1 MEAIRKLHNDSKRE
15 LITRV
20 AFENA
25 VVLDVG
31 CGFGG
36 DLQKW
41 NYCKVK
47 LDMCDPN
54 ENSILEAKKRSKN
67 LNLKSKIY
75 VGDIFAGYHKMYDII
90 CYNFSLHYIFSTEK
104 LFFSSINKIKSKLKV
119 GGKFIGCIP
128 DSEKIILCAP
138 FYDNLGN
145 FVTFENT
152 STGYGKIGEK
162 INVRLID
169 TPYYAQGPQTEPL
182 AYKDILI
189 SHLENIGFQLECWEP
204 LVQPGLLQKKQITK
218 LYSKFIFTHIK

>member
-1 MEAIRKLHNDSKRE
+1 MEVIRKLHNDSKRE
-15 LITRV
+15 LISLV

-54 ENSILEAKKRSKN
+54 EKSIAEAKKRSKN
-67 LNLKSKIY
+67 LNIKAKIY

-90 CYNFSLHYIFSTEK
+90 CYNFSLHYIFASEK
-104 LFFSSINKIKSKLKV
+104 LFFASILKIKSKLKL
-119 GGKFIGCIP
+119 GGKLIGCIP
-128 DSEKIILCAP
+128 DSEKIILSTP

-145 FVTFENT
+145 FVTPENPNT
-152 STGYGKIGEK
+152 TGYGKIGEK
-162 INVRLID
+162 INVYLVD
-169 TPYYAQGPQTEPL
+169 TPYYAQGSQTEPL

-189 SHLENIGFQLECWEP
+189 SYLENMGFQLERWEP
-204 LVQPGLLQKKQITK
+204 LVSELLPKNQITK